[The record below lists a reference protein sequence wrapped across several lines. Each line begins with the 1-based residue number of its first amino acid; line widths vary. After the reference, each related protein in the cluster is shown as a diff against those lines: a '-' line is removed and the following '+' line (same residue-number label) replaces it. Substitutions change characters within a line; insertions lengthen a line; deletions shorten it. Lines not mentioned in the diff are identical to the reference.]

1 MYILNNAHID
11 HRRETVQI
19 LDTQSNR
26 IHWMDIMKYILIF
39 VSISDAPQRILGIR
53 RDWSLQEETWKLK
66 WSEIWRWKCWRNLKT
81 FRTATNSSGGPRVFS
96 SCAKSYAG
104 RSIAH
109 NKLLHNMNCKKR
121 HYSIFWPVLRYNAS
135 NWLEI
140 IGEPD
145 DSNDWNDWDDATDVS
160 QFCHFQAK

>member
-1 MYILNNAHID
+1 MC
-11 HRRETVQI
+11 
-19 LDTQSNR
+19 
-26 IHWMDIMKYILIF
+26 WMAFMKLIF
-39 VSISDAPQRILGIR
+39 IFVSLSDAPSFISVSISDAPQRILGIR
-53 RDWSLQEETWKLK
+53 RDWSLQEETRKLK
-66 WSEIWRWKCWRNLKT
+66 WSEIWKRNVLRNWQT

-104 RSIAH
+104 RWNAH
-109 NKLLHNMNCKKR
+109 NKLLHNMSCKLLAQNLNYKKR

-145 DSNDWNDWDDATDVS
+145 DSNDWNDWYDATDDS